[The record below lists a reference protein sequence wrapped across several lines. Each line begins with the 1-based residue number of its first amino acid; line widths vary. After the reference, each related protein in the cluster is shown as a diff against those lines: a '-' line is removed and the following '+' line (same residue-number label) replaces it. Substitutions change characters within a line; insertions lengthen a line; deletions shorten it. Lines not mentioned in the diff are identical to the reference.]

1 MKFYLIVLFIFA
13 KFIYSNINFLDQIA
27 VIVDEGII
35 MESEVNIALEN
46 TIKNFQDNDEML
58 PPKEILFDRVLE
70 KLIMDEILL
79 QKAEKFGIRISDQ
92 ELNESLNAF
101 AKQDGLS
108 LQELKTKIEKENNS
122 FKQFREAIK
131 QEMILRRVQSG
142 LVRPKVLIS
151 EKEVKNYIDS
161 TEGQKLISIE
171 YKINQILIEDVNDE
185 EINSN
190 IVNSILDEIS
200 AGLSFYEA
208 TEKYSKLY
216 GSENNGNLG
225 WRFKSQIPTLFV
237 GHLDKLEK
245 NEVFGPI
252 KSGAGIHIIQLEDIR
267 GDTIQTESQTLVQHV
282 LITESEIRSEK
293 QAKDLINDIFKRLN
307 KGEEFN
313 LLARVYSD
321 DPGSKL
327 DGGKLDW
334 APEGVYDKKFEEVMI
349 NSKIN
354 EISKPFKSA
363 FGWHILKVLDRRD
376 KNISEDL
383 LRDKAYRILFQRK
396 YREQLQN
403 TLEEIRSEAF
413 VDIKISAS

>member
-1 MKFYLIVLFIFA
+1 MTLRNVA
-13 KFIYSNINFLDQIA
+13 KDFS
-27 VIVDEGII
+27 
-35 MESEVNIALEN
+35 
-46 TIKNFQDNDEML
+46 
-58 PPKEILFDRVLE
+58 
-70 KLIMDEILL
+70 
-79 QKAEKFGIRISDQ
+79 
-92 ELNESLNAF
+92 
-101 AKQDGLS
+101 
-108 LQELKTKIEKENNS
+108 
-122 FKQFREAIK
+122 
-131 QEMILRRVQSG
+131 
-142 LVRPKVLIS
+142 
-151 EKEVKNYIDS
+151 
-161 TEGQKLISIE
+161 
-171 YKINQILIEDVNDE
+171 
-185 EINSN
+185 
-190 IVNSILDEIS
+190 
-200 AGLSFYEA
+200 
-208 TEKYSKLY
+208 
-216 GSENNGNLG
+216 
-225 WRFKSQIPTLFV
+225 
-237 GHLDKLEK
+237 
-245 NEVFGPI
+245 
-252 KSGAGIHIIQLEDIR
+252 LEDQR
-267 GDTIQTESQTLVQHV
+267 QE
-282 LITESEIRSEK
+282 
-293 QAKDLINDIFKRLN
+293 INDIFKRLN

>member
-1 MKFYLIVLFIFA
+1 M
-13 KFIYSNINFLDQIA
+13 
-27 VIVDEGII
+27 
-35 MESEVNIALEN
+35 
-46 TIKNFQDNDEML
+46 
-58 PPKEILFDRVLE
+58 
-70 KLIMDEILL
+70 
-79 QKAEKFGIRISDQ
+79 
-92 ELNESLNAF
+92 
-101 AKQDGLS
+101 
-108 LQELKTKIEKENNS
+108 
-122 FKQFREAIK
+122 
-131 QEMILRRVQSG
+131 
-142 LVRPKVLIS
+142 
-151 EKEVKNYIDS
+151 
-161 TEGQKLISIE
+161 
-171 YKINQILIEDVNDE
+171 
-185 EINSN
+185 
-190 IVNSILDEIS
+190 
-200 AGLSFYEA
+200 
-208 TEKYSKLY
+208 
-216 GSENNGNLG
+216 
-225 WRFKSQIPTLFV
+225 
-237 GHLDKLEK
+237 
-245 NEVFGPI
+245 
-252 KSGAGIHIIQLEDIR
+252 
-267 GDTIQTESQTLVQHV
+267 QHV

-363 FGWHILKVLDRRD
+363 FGWHILQVLDRRD